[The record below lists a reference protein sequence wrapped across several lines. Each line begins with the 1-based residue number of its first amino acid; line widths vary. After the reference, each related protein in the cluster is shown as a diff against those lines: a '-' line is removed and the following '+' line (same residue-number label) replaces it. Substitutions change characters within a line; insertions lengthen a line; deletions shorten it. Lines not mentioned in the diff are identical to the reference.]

1 MKKGEFITIVRLWG
15 FTSTLLMSVVLY
27 VTFLSIFLT
36 EEKAIYVA
44 VNDYGEGLIEL
55 ILFSI
60 ALFLA
65 FIGYISL
72 LRDKRFFR
80 SPEL

>member
-15 FTSTLLMSVVLY
+15 FISTLLMSVVLY

-44 VNDYGEGLIEL
+44 VNDYGEGLI
-55 ILFSI
+55 
-60 ALFLA
+60 
-65 FIGYISL
+65 
-72 LRDKRFFR
+72 
-80 SPEL
+80 